1 MTALRFRSL
10 IVSLCLLISCALPL
24 APLHA
29 GDWAERVGEAGLT
42 DLGDAAYGE
51 QDAPTTSL
59 GEMIAMI
66 IRIVLGFLG
75 IIFVILIILAGFKY
89 MTAGGNDEKVKEA
102 VSQIRNAT
110 IGLLIIL
117 CSYAIVFFIS
127 NVVVPK
133 ITT

>member
-1 MTALRFRSL
+1 MTAPRLRL
-10 IVSLCLLISCALPL
+10 LLLSLCLLIGCAFPL
-24 APLHA
+24 LRLQAV
-29 GDWAERVGEAGLT
+29 DWTSRVGDAGLT

-51 QDAPTTSL
+51 QGSPTTSL

-66 IRIVLGFLG
+66 IRIILGFLG

-102 VSQIRNAT
+102 VSQIRNAA

-117 CSYAIVFFIS
+117 SSYAITVFIT

-133 ITT
+133 VTN